1 MNLKRISGYICWYCG
16 LPLLA
21 IIATWDFLHHNFLL
35 NNIFFYIAFLM
46 CVPHIFFKTEESEK
60 IIIENFLSELREM
73 TSLEFTEA
81 EIKIKKMPVG
91 KGKALL
97 RHAYKIACKE
107 RLGLQD

>member
-35 NNIFFYIAFLM
+35 NNIFFYIA
-46 CVPHIFFKTEESEK
+46 
-60 IIIENFLSELREM
+60 FLSELREM